1 MGLQDRD
8 YLRSGASNFTRSS
21 SLRFSANT
29 LLILACVLVA
39 MLDAILPRQW
49 VQTSQVRF
57 VEGGEAVTRELLATR
72 EWVIAPVI
80 DSNSKQSF
88 GTALMVPFNPKTN
101 ETRAA
106 VGSIGYQFVS
116 PLRKWLQFTTAQAL
130 IDITPQGVSGFEFWR
145 FFGFQFLHIG
155 MLHLVLN
162 MVGLWV
168 FGPLVEERLGARRYL
183 AFYLFCGMMGAFLY
197 LLLNAAGLGAQSLLG
212 EHASVPG
219 LLFTDPWT
227 PLIGASAG
235 VFGVIAAGAV
245 FRPNETI
252 VVLFVLP
259 MRLATFA
266 ILVIGFSVYNMLT
279 ASSNAGGETAHLG
292 GALAG
297 WWLAKRTHLINDFF
311 SIFGRP
317 PRRSAATALASR
329 QPSPRSDAVSHAE
342 VDRILDKVHAG
353 GLQSLSATEKETLRR
368 ATDARRS

>member
-8 YLRSGASNFTRSS
+8 YLRSGASSFAGSGLRKFT
-21 SLRFSANT
+21 ANT
-29 LLILACVLVA
+29 MLILACVIVA
-39 MLDAILPRQW
+39 MADSIMPTEW
-49 VQTSQVRF
+49 VQTSQVHF
-57 VEGGEAVTRELLATR
+57 VEGGEAVTRELMATK
-72 EWVIAPVI
+72 EWVISPVI
-80 DSNSKQSF
+80 TGDTKQSF
-88 GTALMVPFNPKTN
+88 GTAYMVPFNPKTK
-101 ETRAA
+101 EVLAA

-130 IDITPQGVSGFEFWR
+130 VDITPQGVSGFEFWR
-145 FFGFQFLHIG
+145 FIGFQFLHVG
-155 MLHLVLN
+155 MMHLVLN

-197 LLLNAAGLGAQSLLG
+197 LLLNAAGLGAQAVMG
-212 EHASVPG
+212 PDANVPG

-235 VFGVIAAGAV
+235 VFGVIVAGAV

-252 VVLFVLP
+252 VVMFVLP

-266 ILVIGFSVYNMLT
+266 ICVIAFALYNMLT
-279 ASSNAGGETAHLG
+279 AGQNAGGETAHMG

-297 WWLAKRTHLINDFF
+297 WWLARRPHLINDFF
-311 SIFGRP
+311 SIFGRA
-317 PRRSAATALASR
+317 PRASAAR
-329 QPSPRSDAVSHAE
+329 MRSPVPRDVPNTIE

-353 GLQSLSATEKETLRR
+353 GLQSLSDAEKETLRR
-368 ATDARRS
+368 ATNARQS

>member
-1 MGLQDRD
+1 MGFQDRD
-8 YLRSGASNFTRSS
+8 YLRTRSAS
-21 SLRFSANT
+21 FGAIAPRRLTANT
-29 LLILACVLVA
+29 MLILACVLVA

-49 VQTSQVRF
+49 VQTSQVHF
-57 VEGGEAVTRELLATR
+57 VEGGEEVTRELLATK
-72 EWVIAPVI
+72 EWTIVPAV
-80 DSNSKQSF
+80 DERATQSF
-88 GTALMVPFNPKTN
+88 GTALMVPFNPTTQ

-130 IDITPQGVSGFEFWR
+130 INITPQGVSGFEFWR
-145 FFGFQFLHIG
+145 FIGFQFLHVG
-155 MLHLVLN
+155 VMHLVLN

-197 LLLNAAGLGAQSLLG
+197 LLLNAAGLGAQSLAG
-212 EHASVPG
+212 PNASIPG

-227 PLIGASAG
+227 PLVGASAG
-235 VFGVIAAGAV
+235 VFGVIVAGAV

-252 VVLFVLP
+252 VVLYVLP

-266 ILVIGFSVYNMLT
+266 LLVIGFTIYNMLT
-279 ASSNAGGETAHLG
+279 ASANAGGETAHLG

-297 WWLAKRTHLINDFF
+297 WWVAKHPHLIDDFF
-311 SIFGRP
+311 SLFGRP
-317 PRRSAATALASR
+317 PRRSAASLASSQAASR
-329 QPSPRSDAVSHAE
+329 ARGVSDAE

-353 GLQSLSATEKETLRR
+353 GLQSLSAAEKETLRR